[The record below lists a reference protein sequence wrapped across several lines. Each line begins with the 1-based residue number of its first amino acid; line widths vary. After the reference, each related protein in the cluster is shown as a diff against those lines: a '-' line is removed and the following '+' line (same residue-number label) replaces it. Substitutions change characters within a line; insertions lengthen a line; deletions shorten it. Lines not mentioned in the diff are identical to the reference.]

1 MISTRFRSA
10 GILTTMALTAG
21 VVAAVAGGG
30 PSLPQPGVPAAAFA
44 VLASDGSGEGP
55 SAWPAS
61 DGSGEGPSDRPTSD
75 GSGEG
80 PSDRPTSDGSGEG
93 PSDRPTSDGSG
104 EGPSGQG

>member
-1 MISTRFRSA
+1 MISRRFRSA
-10 GILTTMALTAG
+10 GILTTMALAAG
-21 VVAAVAGGG
+21 VVAGMSGEG
-30 PSLPQPGVPAAAFA
+30 PTLPQPGVPGAAFE

-55 SAWPAS
+55 SDRPTS
-61 DGSGEGPSDRPTSD
+61 DGSGEGPSFRPTSD

-104 EGPSGQG
+104 EGPSGQS